1 MESIGPHDDEPYISR
16 AVSEM
21 TAARSLGLNAG
32 QIMVSDDG
40 TIEPCESAVREYRDA
55 A

>member
-1 MESIGPHDDEPYISR
+1 MESIGPHDGEPYISR

-32 QIMVSDDG
+32 QSMASDG
-40 TIEPCESAVREYRDA
+40 TIEPCESAVPEYRDA